1 MTFFL
6 WQTIRGNK
14 RKISFN
20 TAELSLFNNVHPKPL
35 KCITAEDACSEQTN
49 KNFRYVDYFSESCIE
64 INFHCKKLI
73 FSAVSPIRIQFPIS
87 NSAIQIANKPSEN
100 PLFVNWK
107 SII

>member
-35 KCITAEDACSEQTN
+35 KCITAEDACSEQTI
-49 KNFRYVDYFSESCIE
+49 K
-64 INFHCKKLI
+64 I
-73 FSAVSPIRIQFPIS
+73 FAMLTIFPK
-87 NSAIQIANKPSEN
+87 AA
-100 PLFVNWK
+100 
-107 SII
+107 